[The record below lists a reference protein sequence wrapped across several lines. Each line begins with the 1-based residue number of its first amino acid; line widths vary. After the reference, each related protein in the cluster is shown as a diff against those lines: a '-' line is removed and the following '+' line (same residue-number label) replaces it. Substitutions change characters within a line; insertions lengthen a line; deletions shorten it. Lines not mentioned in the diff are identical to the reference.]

1 MASANFDTLAEANEL
16 RAAGIAEAH
25 AEAIVSTVSHARNGL
40 LTESRFDVAMEEMRA
55 QFRVTESRFDA
66 AMEEVRAEFRVTES
80 RFELMIGELRSDME
94 AGFAKQ
100 AAALETG
107 LAKQAAA
114 LEAILARQTAEL
126 AEFKSEIYRYLW
138 IQGGSIIVI
147 LSSLYML
154 VESWSRA

>member
-1 MASANFDTLAEANEL
+1 MASANYDTLAEANEL

-40 LTESRFDVAMEEMRA
+40 LTETRFDAAMEEVRA

-66 AMEEVRAEFRVTES
+66 AVGELRAEMRVNNS
-80 RFELMIGELRSDME
+80 QLELAIGELRNDMK
-94 AGFAKQ
+94 AGF
-100 AAALETG
+100 
-107 LAKQAAA
+107 
-114 LEAILARQTAEL
+114 ARQTAEL

-154 VESWSRA
+154 AETWSRG

>member
-1 MASANFDTLAEANEL
+1 MASANYDTLAEANEL

-25 AEAIVSTVSHARNGL
+25 AEAIVSTVSHARTGL
-40 LTESRFDVAMEEMRA
+40 L
-55 QFRVTESRFDA
+55 TESRFDA
-66 AMEEVRAEFRVTES
+66 AMEEVRAQFRVTES
-80 RFELMIGELRSDME
+80 RFELAIGELRSDME
-94 AGFAKQ
+94 AGFARQ

-107 LAKQAAA
+107 LANQAAA
-114 LEAILARQTAEL
+114 LETILARQTAEL

-154 VESWSRA
+154 VESWSRG

>member
-1 MASANFDTLAEANEL
+1 MASANYDTLAEANEL

-25 AEAIVSTVSHARNGL
+25 AEAIVSTVSHARTGL
-40 LTESRFDVAMEEMRA
+40 LTESRFDAAMEEVRA

-66 AMEEVRAEFRVTES
+66 AIGELRAEMRVNNS
-80 RFELMIGELRSDME
+80 QLELAVGELRSDMK
-94 AGFAKQ
+94 AGFTK
-100 AAALETG
+100 
-107 LAKQAAA
+107 
-114 LEAILARQTAEL
+114 QTAEL

-154 VESWSRA
+154 AETWSRG

>member
-1 MASANFDTLAEANEL
+1 MASANYDTLAEANEL

-40 LTESRFDVAMEEMRA
+40 LTE
-55 QFRVTESRFDA
+55 TRFDA
-66 AMEEVRAEFRVTES
+66 AMEEVRAQFRVIES
-80 RFELMIGELRSDME
+80 RFDAAVGELRAEMRVNNSQLELAVGELRNDMK
-94 AGFAKQ
+94 AGFSRQ
-100 AAALETG
+100 AAA
-107 LAKQAAA
+107 
-114 LEAILARQTAEL
+114 L

-154 VESWSRA
+154 AETWSRA